1 MKVYI
6 LGLEDGFRGTELRNF
21 LVKSQFDTKIV
32 FGIQGNDLPADALT
46 SVYSRRRSARIMKR
60 ELTLEE
66 VACVIGHR
74 RVYQEFAQ
82 TGEEW
87 ALILEEDSVPA
98 ADFLLDEVQLKNLSE
113 PMIVCLQGIAS
124 LLSQFS
130 QFPYLVHGVT
140 ELSANDK
147 SLSVYSVKGN
157 IQGAYAYLM
166 NRQAALIA
174 LNSYSMIDSAAD
186 WPYAWRSKIAFH
198 LTDQAQFGVRLEGS
212 LIDQG
217 RAEKLRL
224 AEFQTKNRGNVTFV
238 NRFTTLFGLIG
249 FSSIISLVRGYGF
262 SQDYRERFVVPFL
275 IRRFQ
280 NARRWL

>member
-1 MKVYI
+1 MKVYV
-6 LGLEDGFRGTELRNF
+6 LGLEDGFRGAELRDF
-21 LVKSQFDTKIV
+21 LVRSQFDTKIV
-32 FGIQGNDLPADALT
+32 FGIHGSNLPPDVLA

-60 ELTLEE
+60 ELTPEE

-74 RVYQEFAQ
+74 RIYQEFAQ

-98 ADFLLDEVQLKNLSE
+98 GDFLLDQVQLKNFSE
-113 PMIVCLQGIAS
+113 PMIVCLQGVAS

-130 QFPYLVHGVT
+130 QFPHLVHGVT

-174 LNSYSMIDSAAD
+174 LNSYRTIDSAAD

-198 LTDQAQFGVRLEGS
+198 LTDHSQFGVRLEGS

-224 AEFQTKNRGNVTFV
+224 ADFQLKNTGIHTFV
-238 NRFTTLFGLIG
+238 NRFTTIFGLIG
-249 FSSIISLVRGYGF
+249 FFSTISFFQGYGF
-262 SQDYRERFVVPFL
+262 RQDYRERFVVPFL

-280 NARRWL
+280 NGRRWL